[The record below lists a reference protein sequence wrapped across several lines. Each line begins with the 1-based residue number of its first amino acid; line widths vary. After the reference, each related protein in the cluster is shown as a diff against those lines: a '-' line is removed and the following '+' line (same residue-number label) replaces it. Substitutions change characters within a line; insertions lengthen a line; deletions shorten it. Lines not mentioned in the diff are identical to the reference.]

1 MSDAHRT
8 LPDKQTL
15 ALSPRRDD
23 EAVARVSRAAS
34 KPAREELLVDV
45 ASFETRIALVA
56 DGQLRA
62 LHIER
67 ADAPSLVG
75 NLYIGKVLRVVP
87 SIQAAFVDVGLPRAG
102 FLHVRDMHQAG
113 PARGGPRD
121 EEADIAD
128 LLHQDQRLLVQII
141 KDPLNEK
148 GVRLATDVALSA
160 RYLVLRPFAKGVG
173 VSRLIDDEAERQR
186 LKNLVESLRQ
196 SAVDQC
202 GVIVRT
208 AARTVGEER
217 LGADMDL
224 LRSRWAIAQERC
236 RDAGAGTTLV
246 LEELPA
252 TVRAVRDL
260 ATSTLTAIVVNDD
273 LAHRQ
278 LADYVERTMPA
289 FAGRIRRYR
298 GASPL
303 FDAYDLEA
311 AILRAT
317 ARRVALPGGGCLL
330 IEETAAMT
338 TIDVNSGSAEATG
351 KAEETVLRTNLQAAD
366 VIPLELRRR
375 NIGGIVVVD
384 FIDMTNP
391 AHQKEV
397 LLALRQAAAADPA
410 PFRASGFSPL
420 GLVEISRRRVRDS
433 LARQISERCPVCA
446 GSGRAKSA
454 QSVCFEIFRA
464 VQRRQHIDDDAS
476 EYVVYAGPAVVERL
490 LGEEA
495 PHLAAVGR
503 QAGRPIT
510 LQVEPSYRDEFDL
523 LSRCSR

>member
-15 ALSPRRDD
+15 ALSPRRED
-23 EAVARVSRAAS
+23 EAVARVSRDAS

-102 FLHVRDMHQAG
+102 FLHVRDMHQAA
-113 PARGGPRD
+113 PARRGQRD

-128 LLHQDQRLLVQII
+128 LLHQDQRVLVQII

-160 RYLVLRPFAKGVG
+160 RYLVLRPFAEGVG

-196 SAVDQC
+196 SAADQC

-278 LADYVERTMPA
+278 LADYVERTM
-289 FAGRIRRYR
+289 RRHSP
-298 GASPL
+298 GASG
-303 FDAYDLEA
+303 AIA
-311 AILRAT
+311 AP
-317 ARRVALPGGGCLL
+317 ARYSMP
-330 IEETAAMT
+330 
-338 TIDVNSGSAEATG
+338 TISKRPYCV
-351 KAEETVLRTNLQAAD
+351 
-366 VIPLELRRR
+366 RRR
-375 NIGGIVVVD
+375 
-384 FIDMTNP
+384 
-391 AHQKEV
+391 
-397 LLALRQAAAADPA
+397 AA
-410 PFRASGFSPL
+410 SH
-420 GLVEISRRRVRDS
+420 
-433 LARQISERCPVCA
+433 CPV
-446 GSGRAKSA
+446 
-454 QSVCFEIFRA
+454 A
-464 VQRRQHIDDDAS
+464 VA
-476 EYVVYAGPAVVERL
+476 
-490 LGEEA
+490 
-495 PHLAAVGR
+495 
-503 QAGRPIT
+503 
-510 LQVEPSYRDEFDL
+510 
-523 LSRCSR
+523 C